1 MSDQRTFCKAKNKKG
16 QPCQASATESG
27 YCYLHTNPDMAAEL
41 GRAGGRKNRHVV
53 DDDFRPLPPMDTITG
68 VKDAVVQMIRD
79 VYSRD
84 LHPRTAAGVA
94 PLLNTLLR
102 ALGES
107 DHEQRI
113 KQLEKQL
120 SELSEGV
127 PTGLANEKEEDSGLQ
142 N

>member
-1 MSDQRTFCKAKNKKG
+1 MSDQKTFCKAKNKRG

-41 GRAGGRKNRHVV
+41 GRAGGRNNRHVV
-53 DDDFRPLPPMDTITG
+53 DDDIRPLPSMETITG

-79 VYSRD
+79 VYSKR

-107 DHEQRI
+107 DH
-113 KQLEKQL
+113 
-120 SELSEGV
+120 
-127 PTGLANEKEEDSGLQ
+127 
-142 N
+142 